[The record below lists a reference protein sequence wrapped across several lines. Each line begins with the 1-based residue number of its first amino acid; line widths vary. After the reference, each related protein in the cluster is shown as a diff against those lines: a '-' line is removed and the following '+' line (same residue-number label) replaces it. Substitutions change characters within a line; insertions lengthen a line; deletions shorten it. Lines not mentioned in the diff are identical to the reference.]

1 MNKLSTIA
9 VTISN
14 KIRQI
19 RLKLKKDILQFSIKN
34 LSSNSIKILQ
44 KSKNEN
50 HHNKN
55 KINLP
60 LTSVFDMTSAWM
72 QINTIRTPPQWNL
85 ENSLGS
91 FRMDTFHKFSQKGRA
106 FVRRSSRRFGSLTSR
121 IYIYLLSLLF
131 PPLIPREEVKG
142 NVSQRCSLFSSLS
155 PSLSLCQA
163 VSSTRISPSSW
174 RGFWL
179 RARTLLSY
187 WINMYFACIDTMA
200 VPRVAFSWI
209 IHWGWINF

>member
-142 NVSQRCSLFSSLS
+142 NVSQRCSLF
-155 PSLSLCQA
+155 PSLSLPLFLSAKLCQA
-163 VSSTRISPSSW
+163 PGSL
-174 RGFWL
+174 L
-179 RARTLLSY
+179 RREEDS
-187 WINMYFACIDTMA
+187 
-200 VPRVAFSWI
+200 
-209 IHWGWINF
+209 G